1 MFGPLGLLLAGPA
14 VDGIGVHAA
23 LLISALV
30 VVLASAAALTSR
42 GVRQLRWRDAEPA
55 DAAVGAAQARSV
67 AALDAKP
74 VAALVDA

>member
-1 MFGPLGLLLAGPA
+1 M
-14 VDGIGVHAA
+14 
-23 LLISALV
+23 
-30 VVLASAAALTSR
+30 VVLASAAALSSR

-55 DAAVGAAQARSV
+55 DAAVGAAQGRSV